1 MVYIAKNS
9 GEFDPSSL
17 SAVMS
22 NVRKPVFVDNAVHY
36 GEVVSQLDSKSKV
49 NISQTNDVEY
59 KLATEKTYSFSES
72 ESSLLLTH
80 KETPGHSNKSTIWSP
95 EGKNKMSKLLY
106 LSGEEENRLLGGS
119 TESTSSGV
127 RMELRNMKSRNLK
140 SLGVENDSVH
150 LGQVLDVGFRSTD
163 LVNRLAADIDGNLTS
178 VSIGNPLSVSNSGGG
193 RRKHSNIFVA
203 HDFNRMNLLS
213 AIRLVSRHDNR
224 ILLLDNFS
232 NLLYVPLNH
241 IGGSKFLDSRF
252 RQGDEERNP
261 TDSAENRISVQGIPM
276 ALNEDVIVVV
286 DDASRQ
292 QGKYDSD
299 VIEKINPILDVTV
312 RDKQTARKIARQ
324 ILKGNSLRS
333 GAIKTAGHPEA
344 WYLRPGDIVE
354 YRGEK
359 MMVIDATHR
368 KAKGLSDFVFY
379 SLDAGLV
386 GILQR
391 LSEGTSYSS
400 AIDAPEIGIQIEDL
414 NFSFFNEMEISII
427 PLISTTGVSTN
438 GVLIGQHAGRLSIGG
453 NAEKIGLN
461 KSLTKT
467 IKGEM

>member
-1 MVYIAKNS
+1 
-9 GEFDPSSL
+9 
-17 SAVMS
+17 
-22 NVRKPVFVDNAVHY
+22 
-36 GEVVSQLDSKSKV
+36 
-49 NISQTNDVEY
+49 
-59 KLATEKTYSFSES
+59 
-72 ESSLLLTH
+72 
-80 KETPGHSNKSTIWSP
+80 
-95 EGKNKMSKLLY
+95 MSKLLY

-140 SLGVENDSVH
+140 SLGVENASVH

>member
-1 MVYIAKNS
+1 MVYISN
-9 GEFDPSSL
+9 GEFNPNSV
-17 SAVMS
+17 AGVMS
-22 NVRKPVFVDNAVHY
+22 DVRKPVFVDNAVHY

-49 NISQTNDVEY
+49 IINQTNDVEY
-59 KLATEKTYSFSES
+59 KVATEKAYTFSES

-95 EGKNKMSKLLY
+95 EGKNKISKLLY
-106 LSGEEENRLLGGS
+106 LSGEDEKRLLGGS

-150 LGQVLDVGFRSTD
+150 SGQALDIGFRSTD

-178 VSIGNPLSVSNSGGG
+178 VSIGNPLSISNSGGG
-193 RRKHSNIFVA
+193 RRKHSNVFVA

-224 ILLLDNFS
+224 VLFLDNFS

-241 IGGSKFLDSRF
+241 IGGSTFLDSRF
-252 RQGDEERNP
+252 RQGAEETSP
-261 TDSAENRISVQGIPM
+261 IDLAENRVSVQGVPM

-299 VIEKINPILDVTV
+299 VLEKINPVFDVTV

-324 ILKGNSLRS
+324 ILKGNSLRK
-333 GAIKTAGHPEA
+333 GAIKTAGHPVA
-344 WYLRPGDIVE
+344 WHLRPGDVVE
-354 YRGEK
+354 YKGDK

-379 SLDAGLV
+379 SLQSGLV
-386 GILQR
+386 GVLQR
-391 LSEGTSYSS
+391 LSEGTNYTS
-400 AIDAPEIGIQIEDL
+400 AIVAPEIGIQIEDL
-414 NFSFFNEMEISII
+414 NFSFFNEMEIHITPII
-427 PLISTTGVSTN
+427 SVTGVSTN
-438 GVLIGQHAGRLSIGG
+438 GALIGQHAGRVSIGG
-453 NAEKIGLN
+453 NAKKIGLN
-461 KSLTKT
+461 KSLTAVT
-467 IKGEM
+467 RGEM

>member
-1 MVYIAKNS
+1 M
-9 GEFDPSSL
+9 
-17 SAVMS
+17 
-22 NVRKPVFVDNAVHY
+22 
-36 GEVVSQLDSKSKV
+36 
-49 NISQTNDVEY
+49 
-59 KLATEKTYSFSES
+59 
-72 ESSLLLTH
+72 
-80 KETPGHSNKSTIWSP
+80 
-95 EGKNKMSKLLY
+95 
-106 LSGEEENRLLGGS
+106 
-119 TESTSSGV
+119 
-127 RMELRNMKSRNLK
+127 
-140 SLGVENDSVH
+140 
-150 LGQVLDVGFRSTD
+150 
-163 LVNRLAADIDGNLTS
+163 LV
-178 VSIGNPLSVSNSGGG
+178 
-193 RRKHSNIFVA
+193 
-203 HDFNRMNLLS
+203 
-213 AIRLVSRHDNR
+213 
-224 ILLLDNFS
+224 
-232 NLLYVPLNH
+232 
-241 IGGSKFLDSRF
+241 
-252 RQGDEERNP
+252 
-261 TDSAENRISVQGIPM
+261 
-276 ALNEDVIVVV
+276 
-286 DDASRQ
+286 
-292 QGKYDSD
+292 
-299 VIEKINPILDVTV
+299 KINPILDVTV

-438 GVLIGQHAGRLSIGG
+438 GVLIGQHAARLSIGG